1 MDQFIEL
8 ADQRLHPSPADGI
21 GSARTV
27 APPIAGGGSALMAD
41 LPALLL
47 AVLPLVQAID
57 WLESASAS
65 TIQTL
70 AALSGPAVDQTPVP
84 VEVPSLPAP
93 LLTEQMIEQALSSV
107 DSTAHHTAGSA
118 LVYAADIQPLSLTI
132 AVEDL
137 FSDAGALS
145 EVTPR
150 VATTSFV
157 ANVENDIFGR
167 EMNVAETP
175 LYEPGKS
182 SGGPSAGVLPV
193 DETSGS
199 NTDPAG
205 GGTDSTASSNGD
217 STSGLVAYGDQQGPA
232 TFLLVDNAPDPLPKT
247 SDIIP

>member
-1 MDQFIEL
+1 MDQLIEL
-8 ADQRLHPSPADGI
+8 ADQRLHPSPLDGAS
-21 GSARTV
+21 GVRAV
-27 APPIAGGGSALMAD
+27 APTVSGGSSALVAD

-65 TIQTL
+65 TLQNL
-70 AALSGPAVDQTPVP
+70 ASLSSPAIDQASVP
-84 VEVPSLPAP
+84 IEVPTTPAP
-93 LLTEQMIEQALSSV
+93 LLTEQMIEQALSNI
-107 DSTAHHTAGSA
+107 DSAAHHTAGSA
-118 LVYAADIQPLSLTI
+118 LVYAADIQPLNLTI

-150 VATTSFV
+150 VSTASFV
-157 ANVENDIFGR
+157 SNVENDIFGR

-175 LYEPGKS
+175 LQAPDKS
-182 SGGPSAGVLPV
+182 VGGPSAGVLPI
-193 DETSGS
+193 DETGGT
-199 NTDPAG
+199 NTDPVG
-205 GGTDSTASSNGD
+205 GGPDATASTNGD
-217 STSGLVAYGDQQGPA
+217 GLIAYGDREGPG